1 MAAHSPITLDIHSP
15 MKNCSTRPSAYCGTA
30 IPTNV
35 EIYDVVTYIVDLIE
49 RKGWE
54 FFVHEDF
61 EDLRND
67 AYMRVTERI
76 GKYNPAKGKFGPW
89 AYSVVLN
96 LICDAYKRKL
106 KERGMFVPYVC
117 EDDEGDEYIPSE
129 VELYRSND
137 FRPDREVETAFHL
150 ERIEGAIDDLP
161 CRMQTVVNL
170 IADGNKRREVAK
182 ILGVTPNAVGMLYNR
197 SRKVLREVLSDILS
211 AA

>member
-1 MAAHSPITLDIHSP
+1 
-15 MKNCSTRPSAYCGTA
+15 MKNCSIRPSAYSGTA
-30 IPTNV
+30 IPSDV
-35 EIYDVVTYIVDLIE
+35 ELYDVVNFIVDCIE
-49 RKGWE
+49 RKDWKV
-54 FFVHEDF
+54 FVRKDF

-67 AYMRVTERI
+67 AYIKVFERLS
-76 GKYNPAKGKFGPW
+76 KYNPSKGKFGTW
-89 AYSVVLN
+89 AYSVVFN
-96 LICDAYKRKL
+96 FVCDAYQKKL
-106 KERGMFVPYVC
+106 KECGMFSPLVC
-117 EDDEGDEYIPSE
+117 KDDDGDDYTPSE
-129 VELYRSND
+129 MELYRSDD